1 MSRAPQ
7 SFFNKTP
14 YIIAEAGVNHNGKL
28 DLALKLVDAAAD
40 AGADAVKFQTFRAE
54 QLVTAAGKMAEYQK
68 RNTGTDESQIA
79 MLRKLQ
85 LNEDFYAPIMRH
97 CRERGIQFISTP
109 HGGFESVD
117 FLTKLGVKT
126 FKFSSADLTNLPTL
140 AYGAKKKKIMI
151 ISTGMATMA
160 EIQEAV
166 KTIRRAG
173 NNNIIVLQCTT
184 DYPTKPEEINLRAMQ
199 AIKKACKV
207 EVGFSDH
214 SIDSQAG
221 IMAVTLGAR
230 VIEKHLTLDKTMKG
244 PDHAASSNPQEFTDY
259 VRALRTVATM
269 LGSVKKTPSKSEK
282 QYIPLVRKSVVTL
295 RPIQKG
301 EIFTNHNLGIKRP
314 GTGMHPRMYIKLLG
328 KKAKRTIEPDTLL
341 TPRDV

>member
-1 MSRAPQ
+1 MAQ
-7 SFFNKTP
+7 NAKKLFGKDLF
-14 YIIAEAGVNHNGKL
+14 IIAEAGVNHNGKL

-40 AGADAVKFQTFRAE
+40 AGADAIKFQTFRAE

-79 MLRKLQ
+79 MLQKLQ
-85 LNEDFYAPIMRH
+85 LHEDFYAPIIER
-97 CRERGIQFISTP
+97 CKKRGIHFMSAA

-117 FLTKLGVKT
+117 FLTKLKVSA

-140 AYGAKKKKIMI
+140 TYAAKKKKVMI
-151 ISTGMATMA
+151 ISTGMATMP

-166 KTIRRAG
+166 KTIRKAG

-199 AIKKACKV
+199 AIQKACTV

-221 IMAVTLGAR
+221 IMAVTLGAK
-230 VIEKHLTLDKTMKG
+230 VIEKHLTLDKTMEG
-244 PDHAASSNPQEFTDY
+244 PDHAASSDPREFTEY
-259 VRALRTVATM
+259 VRALRAVETI
-269 LGSVKKTPSKSEK
+269 LGSEKKTPTISEK
-282 QYIPLVRKSVVTL
+282 QYIPLVRKSLVTL
-295 RPIQKG
+295 APIHKG
-301 EIFTNHNLGIKRP
+301 EVFTKKNIGIKRP
-314 GTGMHPRMYIKLLG
+314 GTGVHPRFFDKLLG
-328 KKAKRTIEPDTLL
+328 KKSTRDIPADSLLSKRDL
-341 TPRDV
+341 